1 MGTEESTDV
10 MELHFTPTN
19 GPADD
24 AIDRLM
30 TMVGGI
36 QRPELVRE
44 LILAALK
51 AGQENDEKA
60 DLKLMNTSLKEMR
73 FTAKIFGPY
82 RHIRKVSVFGSAR
95 TAVDT
100 PAYRMARDLG
110 RQLADRGYMVITG
123 GGPGIMQAVNEGAG
137 VAHSFGINIRLPFEQ
152 KPNPVVEGNPRH
164 INYKYFFNRKV
175 AFLKEADAVVV
186 FPGGFGTLDEGME
199 TLTLTQTGK
208 HTPLPVIMVDVPGS
222 HYWQDWRR
230 FLKDHLA
237 SCHYIRPEDL
247 NLFDITYHIP
257 HVVKTIET
265 FYRRYHSMRYVD
277 SQLVIRM
284 QKALSS
290 QAMGRI
296 DTEFKDL
303 LTPGGTFRQ
312 GPALPQES
320 DDPDAS
326 HLPRLILDFNLTTFA
341 RLKALIDVINHA

>member
-1 MGTEESTDV
+1 

-30 TMVGGI
+30 TLVGGI
-36 QRPELVRE
+36 RQPDLVRE

-51 AGQENDEKA
+51 AGQENDDKA
-60 DLKLMNTSLKEMR
+60 DLKLMNSSLKEMR

-95 TAVDT
+95 AGIDT

-110 RQLADRGYMVITG
+110 RRLADRGYMVITG

-137 VAHSFGINIRLPFEQ
+137 PEHSFGINIRLPFEQ

-199 TLTLTQTGK
+199 TLTLSQTGK
-208 HTPLPVIMVDVPGS
+208 HTPLPIIMVDIPGS
-222 HYWQDWRR
+222 RYWQEWRR
-230 FLKDHLA
+230 FLKNHLA
-237 SCHYIRPEDL
+237 SEGFIRPDDL
-247 NLFDITYHIP
+247 DLFDMTDNIP
-257 HVVKTIET
+257 EVVQTIEA
-265 FYRRYHSMRYVD
+265 FYHRYHSMRYVD
-277 SQLVIRM
+277 RQLVIRM
-284 QKALSS
+284 HHRLSD
-290 QAMGRI
+290 QAMQRI
-296 DTEFKDL
+296 QQGYRDL
-303 LTPGGTFRQ
+303 LLPGGTFRQ
-312 GPALPQES
+312 GEALPQEA
-320 DDPDAS
+320 DDPKVI
-326 HLPRLILDFNLTTFA
+326 HLPRLILDFNRIAFA
-341 RLKALIDVINHA
+341 RLKSLIDFINQA